1 MQNFILA
8 AAFIITFLFFFT
20 VKQRAPFFS
29 LKTQLTRSTSTT
41 NYEYSRTNRE
51 NLPLPIRIQLSEKL
65 KAFSQIFVAFLEYT
79 LNLEHFEKKM
89 SLTAQVFLKLLTL
102 KDLLT

>member
-8 AAFIITFLFFFT
+8 AAFIITFLFFLLLN
-20 VKQRAPFFS
+20 RGRLFFS

-65 KAFSQIFVAFLEYT
+65 KAFSQIFIAFLVCT